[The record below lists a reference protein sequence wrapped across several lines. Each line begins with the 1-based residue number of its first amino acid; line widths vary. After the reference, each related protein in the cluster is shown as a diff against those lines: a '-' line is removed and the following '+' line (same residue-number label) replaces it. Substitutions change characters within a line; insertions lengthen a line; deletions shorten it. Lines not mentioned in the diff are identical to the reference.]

1 MYCITRRAFFAAA
14 ISVALFM
21 SGTINSV
28 YADDVKL
35 RFSAVFS
42 QQDIRAEMMKRF
54 AEELGEGFDY
64 DGYYGATLFRQGTEL
79 VALQRGNLEMGN
91 IAPQDI
97 SEQLPEWS
105 ILTSAYLFRDA
116 DHLTDFFK
124 SEEGEKIKKLAEDK
138 LKVRVLGPTYFGARH
153 VGMRTDKKINTPADL
168 AGVRLRMPG
177 GDAWQFLGSSL
188 GANPTPVAYAET
200 YTALQT
206 GAIDAQ
212 DNPLPNVENMKFNE
226 VMKQIVQTS
235 HLVGFDVL
243 TISLATWDKLT
254 PEQQDRVQKAADNAI
269 AWSNQQHLDNEAV
282 LIEKFKGE
290 GLVIYEPDL
299 DAFREHAQ
307 KYYVDQG
314 KAASW
319 PEGLL
324 EKINAL

>member
-1 MYCITRRAFFAAA
+1 MFLAATTA
-14 ISVALFM
+14 ALFIGGI
-21 SGTINSV
+21 SSSAQAEET
-28 YADDVKL
+28 KL

-54 AEELGEGFDY
+54 AEELGSDFQYEGF
-64 DGYYGATLFRQGTEL
+64 YGATLFRQGTEL

-116 DHLTDFFK
+116 DHLTAFFQ

-153 VGMRTDKKINTPADL
+153 VGMRTDKKVNTPADL

-243 TISLATWDKLT
+243 TISLAAWEKLT
-254 PEQQDRVQKAADNAI
+254 PEQQERVQKAADNAI
-269 AWSNQQHLDNEAV
+269 AWSNKQHVDNEAA
-282 LIEKFKGE
+282 LIEKFKAQ
-290 GLVIYEPDL
+290 GLEIYEPDL
-299 DAFREHAQ
+299 AAFREHAQ

-314 KAASW
+314 KAESW
-319 PEGLL
+319 PHGLL

>member
-1 MYCITRRAFFAAA
+1 MYSISRRAFFAAA
-14 ISVALFM
+14 TAALFIA
-21 SGTINSV
+21 GLPNSAQ
-28 YADDVKL
+28 ADVTTL

-54 AEELGEGFDY
+54 AEELGSDFKY

-116 DHLTDFFK
+116 HHLTAFFQ
-124 SEEGEKIKKLAEDK
+124 SEEGEKLKKLAEDK
-138 LKVRVLGPTYFGARH
+138 LKIRVLGPTYFGARH
-153 VGMRTDKKINTPADL
+153 IGMRTDKKINTPADL

-177 GDAWQFLGSSL
+177 GDAWQLLGSSL

-243 TISLATWDKLT
+243 TISLSAWEKLS
-254 PEQQDRVQKAADNAI
+254 PEQQARVQTAADNAI
-269 AWSNQQHLDNEAV
+269 AWSNQQHLDNEAA
-282 LIEKFKGE
+282 LIEKFKAE
-290 GLVIYEPDL
+290 GLEIYQPDL
-299 DAFREHAQ
+299 TAFREHAQ

-314 KAASW
+314 KTASW
-319 PEGLL
+319 PEGLV